1 MELLA
6 KVSSKGQIVL
16 PKAVREKLNVRAGS
30 FVRFEPIAD
39 GFKVVKGEG
48 LMSLQGKFKHQA
60 AQSGISVDAAI
71 HAAREAVVAERAE
84 R

>member
-1 MELLA
+1 MLA

-16 PKAVREKLNVRAGS
+16 PKAVREKLNIRAGS
-30 FVRFEPIAD
+30 FVRFEQVAD

-48 LMSLQGKFKHQA
+48 LMSLQGKFKQQA
-60 AQSGISVDAAI
+60 SKTGISVDAAI
-71 HAAREAVVAERAE
+71 QAAREAVAHERAK

>member
-1 MELLA
+1 MLA

-16 PKAVREKLNVRAGS
+16 PKAVREKLNIRAGS
-30 FVRFEPIAD
+30 FVRFEQVAD

-48 LMSLQGKFKHQA
+48 LMSLQGKFKQQVA
-60 AQSGISVDAAI
+60 KTGISVDAAI
-71 HAAREAVVAERAE
+71 QAAREVVAHERAK

>member
-1 MELLA
+1 LLA

-30 FVRFEPIAD
+30 FVRFEQTAD
-39 GFKVVKGEG
+39 GFKVVKGDG
-48 LMSLQGKFKHQA
+48 LASLQGKFKQQA
-60 AQSGISVDAAI
+60 AKTGISVDAAI
-71 HAAREAVVAERAE
+71 QAAREEVAHGRAK